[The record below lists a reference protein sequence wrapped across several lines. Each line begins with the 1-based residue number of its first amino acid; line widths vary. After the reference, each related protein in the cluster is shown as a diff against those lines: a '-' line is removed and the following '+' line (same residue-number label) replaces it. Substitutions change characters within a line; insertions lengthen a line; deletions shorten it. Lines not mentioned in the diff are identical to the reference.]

1 VLNEKC
7 NIRNVQEPL
16 NKRNRGYLTLK
27 ILPIIWLSPR
37 ADGKLVS
44 ALIQPYITTAGTAGR
59 KAPRLVPYFLGD
71 DLILIKVA

>member
-7 NIRNVQEPL
+7 KIENAQEPL
-16 NKRNRGYLTLK
+16 NKRNREYLTLK
-27 ILPIIWLSPR
+27 ILPVIWLSPR

-44 ALIQPYITTAGTAGR
+44 ALIQPYITTAGTAGGKR
-59 KAPRLVPYFLGD
+59 PLVPYFLGD